1 MIEFQ
6 GVYVHFGTQDV
17 ISGVNLRVA
26 AGERIGVV
34 GPNGAGK
41 VRSSSSSLA
50 TSSQITGV

>member
-17 ISGVNLRVA
+17 ISGMNLRVA